1 MSTYYP
7 LAVGN
12 TWTYRMADGN
22 TFTNTVT
29 AADGDQFTMQNSM
42 QDKLQ
47 YVKKDGSTYLADN
60 FEAGNFQVLLKDDL
74 QAGDTWQISYM
85 ANNFENL
92 LDMTV
97 LESGISKEV
106 NGTTYDDVLLIEGD
120 MKMNM
125 NGQIMPL
132 NYKVQYYYA
141 PDIGLILTTSS
152 HGDEM
157 GLTSYEVH

>member
-12 TWTYRMADGN
+12 TWTYRMTDGN

-97 LESGISKEV
+97 LESGIAKEV

>member
-29 AADGDQFTMQNSM
+29 AADGDLFTMQSSM
-42 QDKLQ
+42 QDRLQ
-47 YVKKDGSTYLADN
+47 YVKKDGATYLADN

-74 QAGDTWQISYM
+74 QAGDTWQVSYE

-97 LESGISKEV
+97 LEAGISKEV
-106 NGTTYDDVLLIEGD
+106 NGTTYDDVVLIEGD

-141 PDIGLILTTSS
+141 PDVGLILTTSS

-157 GLTSYEVH
+157 GLTTYEVH

>member
-1 MSTYYP
+1 MATYYP

-12 TWTYRMADGN
+12 TWTYRMTDGN

-97 LESGISKEV
+97 LESGIAKEV

-157 GLTSYEVH
+157 GLTSYEVQ

>member
-1 MSTYYP
+1 MATYYP

-12 TWTYRMADGN
+12 TWTYQMADGN

-29 AADGDQFTMQNSM
+29 AADGDHFTMQNSM
-42 QDKLQ
+42 QDKPQ
-47 YVKKDGSTYLADN
+47 YVKKDGATYRSDN
-60 FEAGNFQVLLKDDL
+60 FEAGNFQVLLRDDL
-74 QAGDTWQISYM
+74 QAGDTWQVSYM

-92 LDMTV
+92 LDMNV
-97 LESGISKEV
+97 LEAGIAKEV
-106 NGTTYDDVLLIEGD
+106 GGTSYDDVVVIEGD
-120 MKMNM
+120 MKMKM

-141 PDIGLILTTSS
+141 PDVGLILTTSS

-157 GLTSYEVH
+157 GLISCELH

>member
-74 QAGDTWQISYM
+74 QAGDTWQVSYM

-97 LESGISKEV
+97 LEAGTSKEV
-106 NGTTYDDVLLIEGD
+106 NGTMYDDVLLIEGD
-120 MKMNM
+120 MKMKM

-141 PDIGLILTTSS
+141 PNIGLILTTSS

-157 GLTSYEVH
+157 GLTSYEVQ

>member
-29 AADGDQFTMQNSM
+29 AAEGDQFTMQNSM

-74 QAGDTWQISYM
+74 QAGDAWQVSYM

-92 LDMTV
+92 LDMAV

-106 NGTTYDDVLLIEGD
+106 NGTTYDDVMLIEGD
-120 MKMNM
+120 MNMNM

-141 PDIGLILTTSS
+141 PDVGLILTTSS

>member
-22 TFTNTVT
+22 TFTNIVT
-29 AADGDQFTMQNSM
+29 ATDGEQFTMQNSM

-47 YVKKDGSTYLADN
+47 YVKKEGSTYLADN

-74 QAGDTWQISYM
+74 QAGDTWQVSYL
-85 ANNFENL
+85 ANNFENV

-97 LESGISKEV
+97 LEAGISKEV
-106 NGTTYDDVLLIEGD
+106 NGTTYDNVMVIEGD
-120 MKMNM
+120 MKMKM
-125 NGQIMPL
+125 NGQVMPL

-141 PDIGLILTTSS
+141 PHIGLILTTSS

-157 GLTSYEVH
+157 GLTSYEVQ